1 MMYIEPVDNYLVCV
15 DDSGEIQGNLCERI
29 ELVKKSADLLTGDNT
44 LEIAIWVGGTPEV
57 YQVDREKL
65 VPKNLYSMLLQKGV
79 NISGDPDTL
88 TALSEYLFDKDSEL
102 PITYSHDQLGFV
114 DTNDGLVFLHKK
126 PIGNLQ
132 GPKAESEFLN
142 DEEIQSK
149 GSLASW
155 IQVINDEVLGKPPL
169 ELALAIAASA
179 PLVFLLRREGIF
191 AEVPIVALV
200 GASSTGKTS
209 TLRLMASLFGSPLEG
224 SGLLKDLNA
233 TKTAFFKDLSKR
245 KGFPLLIDEAMLRRD
260 WSISD
265 AIYEI
270 AKGIEKATCTSTRK
284 LNERSTFSGTVVLTS
299 EKDILADGELT
310 EGKLA
315 RFLELNF
322 PWFDN
327 ADHAM
332 RVNRKVNANFGTA
345 AKPYMEYVVSNYLQ
359 DNEFFN
365 SLFEEELNK
374 LDELGFI
381 KDNIERRLMN
391 IYATIIVAAHTV
403 NEALGLNLDVA
414 RIRDLLVNNHMQ
426 KAPVESQALA
436 LYEHLMQ
443 KIHLNASYFP
453 IKGTNKPPVSLFGR
467 MMGQIEDKGDQRVV
481 FIMDETFNKFALEKF
496 ANYTTLVPI
505 LADKGMM
512 LKDKHRHYKFK
523 RTFEIGKVPCYGL
536 IVNDTNKKAANT
548 KLKKKDIEKSP
559 NMVNLLSN
567 EDDDTSDAQA
577 SKEVANE

>member
-1 MMYIEPVDNYLVCV
+1 MFIEPVDNALVCV
-15 DDSGEIQGNLCERI
+15 DESGEVQGKLCERI
-29 ELVKKSADLLTGDNT
+29 ELLKKSADLLTGDT
-44 LEIAIWVGGTPEV
+44 TIEIAIWVGGVPEV

-65 VPKNLYSMLLQKGV
+65 IPKNLYTMLLQKGV

-88 TALSEYLFDKDSEL
+88 ASLSEYLFDKDSEL
-102 PITYSHDQLGFV
+102 PIQYSHNQLGFV
-114 DTNDGLVFLHKK
+114 ETNDGIVFLHKK
-126 PIGNLQ
+126 PIGNL
-132 GPKAESEFLN
+132 KDAKIESEFN
-142 DEEIQSK
+142 STGEIDSK
-149 GSLASW
+149 GSVDSW
-155 IQVINDEVLGKPPL
+155 AKMVQEEVLGHTYL

-179 PLVFLLRREGIF
+179 PIVHLLRLEGAY

-209 TLRLMASLFGSPLEG
+209 TLRLMASMFGSPLEG
-224 SGLLKDLNA
+224 TGLIKDLNA
-233 TKTAFFKDLSKR
+233 TKNAFFKDLGQR
-245 KGFPLLIDEAMLRRD
+245 QGFPLLIDEAMLKRD
-260 WSISD
+260 WSLSN
-265 AIYEI
+265 AIYELS
-270 AKGIEKATCTSTRK
+270 KGIEKATCTSTRK

-299 EKDILADGELT
+299 EKNILDDGEIT

-332 RVNRKVNANFGTA
+332 RVNSKVNANFGTA
-345 AKPYMEYVVSNYLQ
+345 AKPYLEYVVSNYL
-359 DNEFFN
+359 DNNNFFN

-374 LDELGFI
+374 LDELDFI

-391 IYATIIVAAHTV
+391 IYATIIVAARTV
-403 NEALGLNLDVA
+403 NEALKINLDVA
-414 RIRDLLVNNHMQ
+414 IIRDLLVNNHMQ

-436 LYEHLMQ
+436 LYDHLMQ

-453 IKGTNKPPVSLFGR
+453 IKGTKKPPVSLFGR
-467 MMGQIEDKGDQRVV
+467 MMGQIEEKGDQRVV

-496 ANYTTLVPI
+496 ANYATLVPI

-536 IVNDTNKKAANT
+536 IVNDSNKKAANT